1 MAHCSLLEETEREI
15 AAVSVAE
22 VGNMAEAT
30 PMGCG
35 GGALATSDDKGHVLS
50 RGESSDSTDEGIS
63 NNENSQ
69 TYCFGALTITQGHI
83 REMVDKGYF
92 TEGEARAPREEITP
106 EPDDDKDIVFE
117 DFFCCSLRMPP
128 HSALADV
135 LLKFQA

>member
-15 AAVSVAE
+15 AVVSVAE

-50 RGESSDSTDEGIS
+50 RGESSDSTDDGIS
-63 NNENSQ
+63 NNENSR

-92 TEGEARAPREEITP
+92 TEGEA
-106 EPDDDKDIVFE
+106 
-117 DFFCCSLRMPP
+117 
-128 HSALADV
+128 
-135 LLKFQA
+135 